1 MQRKTL
7 SMLVA
12 AAFAGASLAAV
23 AGPVTDEM
31 IMNDAKSTGD
41 VLSFGMGTQGQ
52 RYSTL
57 NKINTTNI
65 KKLVPAWAFQFGG
78 EKQRGQ
84 ESQPLV
90 HDGKIFVTASYSRMY
105 AVDAKTGRELW
116 QYDHRLPEG
125 IMPCCD

>member
-31 IMNDAKSTGD
+31 ILNDAKSTGD

-65 KKLVPAWAFQFGG
+65 KKLFRHGPSSSAVKSSAAKSRSRWFMTAKSSSPPRTAACT
-78 EKQRGQ
+78 
-84 ESQPLV
+84 PL
-90 HDGKIFVTASYSRMY
+90 T
-105 AVDAKTGRELW
+105 
-116 QYDHRLPEG
+116 P
-125 IMPCCD
+125 